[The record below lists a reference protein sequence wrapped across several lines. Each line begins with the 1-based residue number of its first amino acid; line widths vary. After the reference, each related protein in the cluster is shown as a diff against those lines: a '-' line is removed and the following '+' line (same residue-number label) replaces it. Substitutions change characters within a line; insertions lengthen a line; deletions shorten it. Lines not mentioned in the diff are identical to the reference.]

1 MLAMRRSEEWVQ
13 YFRGNGLVAMR
24 VPWHLGADLTEE
36 EKAAIAHSI
45 RVFQLGE
52 SSEGRHLMKYARAW
66 AERSRDAAYA
76 EAIRM
81 LIAEEQRHAATLARF
96 MELNGIAR
104 LRSGFSDR
112 VFRRLRNILGSLEIS
127 IGVLVTAEIIAKVYY
142 PVLRAAT
149 TSIVL
154 RTICE
159 QIQRDEIAH
168 VVFQTEQLARLRANR
183 SRAARWATTTLHRM
197 LFYPTILLVACSH
210 HAVLRRG
217 RLGLSSFFRICRREF
232 LLDLAAMNPRARTAA
247 YSPES
252 RNGAITNDAAVEDSL
267 IAAFDGGRMGSR

>member
-1 MLAMRRSEEWVQ
+1 MRLSEEWVQ

-24 VPWHLGADLTEE
+24 VPWYLGADLSAE

-52 SSEGRHLMKYARAW
+52 SSEGRHLMSYARAW
-66 AERSRDAAYA
+66 AKRSGDGAYA
-76 EAIRM
+76 EAIRL
-81 LIAEEQRHAATLARF
+81 LIAEEQRHASALARF
-96 MELNGIAR
+96 MEMNGIAR
-104 LRSGFSDR
+104 IRHGFSDR
-112 VFRRLRNILGSLEIS
+112 VFRRLRNIVGSLEIS

-142 PVLRAAT
+142 PALHAAT
-149 TSIVL
+149 NSTVL

-159 QIQRDEIAH
+159 QIQRDEIIH
-168 VVFQTEQLARLRANR
+168 VEFQTEQLARLRTNR
-183 SRAARWATTTLHRM
+183 SMPARWAAALLHRM
-197 LFYPTILLVACSH
+197 LFYPTAMLVAFSH
-210 HAVLRRG
+210 HAVVRRAGLRWW
-217 RLGLSSFFRICRREF
+217 SFMLHCRREF
-232 LLDLAAMNPRARTAA
+232 LRDLAAMNPRARTAA